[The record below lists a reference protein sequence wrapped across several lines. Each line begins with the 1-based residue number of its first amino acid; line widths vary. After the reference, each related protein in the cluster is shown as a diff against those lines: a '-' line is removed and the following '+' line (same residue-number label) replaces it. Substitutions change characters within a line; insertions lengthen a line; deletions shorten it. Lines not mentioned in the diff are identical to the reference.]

1 MWRPPVITLALPA
14 LHLKLEDDIRSG
26 GLEAHLLRPKGYLL
40 QTIAQSLGGGLVRLA
55 ALGVTGGILLLVSGR
70 TPPPL
75 EAVVF
80 LALLGP
86 LALTVGVLL
95 YTLAGLAA
103 FWARRVLPVQ
113 LVIQKL
119 MFLAGG
125 LFAPISL
132 YPEPWAAVVKATPF
146 AAHLYWAGRQV
157 LAPSW
162 EAFAWGVGWSLFWIA
177 ALGALCEVIWRAGLG
192 RVRRGEDQML
202 NLISSYAAGAGAAIR
217 ASFSDRANFALQVGG
232 MIVNDVFFLALWVL
246 FFAGFRQVG
255 GWGGQD
261 VLLLLGLAMVIVS
274 VCGVFFGGFRDM
286 AASILKGE
294 PDALLTQPKPVLLC
308 AC

>member
-1 MWRPPVITLALPA
+1 MKSTLLTARRSAAEVVSGELAAAWRGLAIGAGATAAGWPVLVGRCLFYSVIMVVQAALWDTVMAARLPGTLAASLPDGALVLYVAATEWITLALPA

-55 ALGVTGGILLLVSGR
+55 VLGVTGGVLLLVSGR

-75 EAVVF
+75 EAIAF
-80 LALLGP
+80 LAVLGP
-86 LALTVGVLL
+86 LGLTVGVLL

-125 LFAPISL
+125 LFAPVSL
-132 YPEPWAAVVKATPF
+132 YPEPWAAIVKATPF

-162 EAFAWGVGWSLFWIA
+162 QAFAWGVGWSLFWIA

-192 RVRRGEDQML
+192 RVRRGD
-202 NLISSYAAGAGAAIR
+202 I
-217 ASFSDRANFALQVGG
+217 
-232 MIVNDVFFLALWVL
+232 
-246 FFAGFRQVG
+246 
-255 GWGGQD
+255 
-261 VLLLLGLAMVIVS
+261 
-274 VCGVFFGGFRDM
+274 
-286 AASILKGE
+286 
-294 PDALLTQPKPVLLC
+294 
-308 AC
+308 